1 MQCNRS
7 FLRPFLCVFLL
18 YTFLRSL
25 YDQHSL
31 CVDSSESTI
40 NFQSQL
46 TFRAK
51 QLGLFEY
58 ILYFEKNITTGY
70 FCVFEKMCKFNQNL
84 FIVWCSIWLVLVKV
98 YNAYPVDF
106 MLLDELIDEPGN
118 EPDHDLTYDQRQNG
132 TENIRLHID
141 GVIVALPS
149 SSSNQASSS
158 VGNLAANYLLQLA
171 AGADDDDDSDYFPF
185 VKNANNEN
193 GVTAPSAANE
203 KETVELAKDKKK
215 ITSKPEQPNSVKRV
229 VIVKPE
235 VVKNEA
241 VDVPL
246 PPQRV
251 VDPVAALDEQS
262 KLDVIPVKKIQ
273 SRRKNK

>member
-1 MQCNRS
+1 
-7 FLRPFLCVFLL
+7 
-18 YTFLRSL
+18 
-25 YDQHSL
+25 
-31 CVDSSESTI
+31 
-40 NFQSQL
+40 
-46 TFRAK
+46 
-51 QLGLFEY
+51 
-58 ILYFEKNITTGY
+58 
-70 FCVFEKMCKFNQNL
+70 MCKFNQNL
-84 FIVWCSIWLVLVKV
+84 FIVWCSIWLVLIKV
-98 YNAYPVDF
+98 YNAYPLDF

-118 EPDHDLTYDQRQNG
+118 VPDHDLTYDQRQNG
-132 TENIRLHID
+132 TENIRLRID

-203 KETVELAKDKKK
+203 KETTEQAKDKKK
-215 ITSKPEQPNSVKRV
+215 ITSKPEQPIKENGVKRV
-229 VIVKPE
+229 VIVKQE
-235 VVKNEA
+235 GVKNEA
-241 VDVPL
+241 VDL

-251 VDPVAALDEQS
+251 VDPIPTLDEQS

>member
-1 MQCNRS
+1 
-7 FLRPFLCVFLL
+7 
-18 YTFLRSL
+18 
-25 YDQHSL
+25 
-31 CVDSSESTI
+31 
-40 NFQSQL
+40 
-46 TFRAK
+46 
-51 QLGLFEY
+51 
-58 ILYFEKNITTGY
+58 
-70 FCVFEKMCKFNQNL
+70 MCKFNQNL

-118 EPDHDLTYDQRQNG
+118 ESDHDLTYDQRQNG

-171 AGADDDDDSDYFPF
+171 AGAEDDDDSDYFPF

-203 KETVELAKDKKK
+203 KETIEQAKDKKK
-215 ITSKPEQPNSVKRV
+215 ITSKPEQPAKENSVKRV

-235 VVKNEA
+235 GVKNEAA

-246 PPQRV
+246 PQRV
-251 VDPVAALDEQS
+251 VDPVADLDEQS
-262 KLDVIPVKKIQ
+262 KLEVIPVKKIQ